1 MATDLKPLKVRQGKK
16 KTVVIITAAVLLM
29 AAAAFMGV
37 RIYQDIQNHITVTFD
52 TNGGSAVQAVKLEKG
67 SVLSSILCTSKN
79 NYSFTGWFYDRDL
92 TVPYNSEDQFN
103 ENTVLYAS
111 YEDDEESGVVESGTI
126 YEDDCDARSAVVV
139 RSDDEV
145 TADNLS
151 NYLDISSS
159 VGDMP
164 SSFSVK
170 PLGDGKYEVTPN
182 QDYQAGFAYDFN
194 AKNGASLVSG

>member
-1 MATDLKPLKVRQGKK
+1 M
-16 KTVVIITAAVLLM
+16 
-29 AAAAFMGV
+29 
-37 RIYQDIQNHITVTFD
+37 
-52 TNGGSAVQAVKLEKG
+52 
-67 SVLSSILCTSKN
+67 
-79 NYSFTGWFYDRDL
+79 
-92 TVPYNSEDQFN
+92 
-103 ENTVLYAS
+103 
-111 YEDDEESGVVESGTI
+111 VESGTI

-139 RSDDEV
+139 RSDNEV

-194 AKNGASLVSG
+194 AKNGASLVSGEDDTLQTITQRIHKDKVEKVDLKKEIVYVDWDDVVREDEAYD